1 MTPVLALFK
10 LLFID
15 KIATMKRNH
24 TWCTLVKMYKMFR
37 EKREEKKYIFFWT
50 HFRFW
55 YKILKI
61 DFLCISYKVSRTL
74 AVY

>member
-37 EKREEKKYIFFWT
+37 EKREEKKYIFFG
-50 HFRFW
+50 H
-55 YKILKI
+55 
-61 DFLCISYKVSRTL
+61 TL
-74 AVY
+74 GFDIKYLHKWFVGKYRYRLVFT